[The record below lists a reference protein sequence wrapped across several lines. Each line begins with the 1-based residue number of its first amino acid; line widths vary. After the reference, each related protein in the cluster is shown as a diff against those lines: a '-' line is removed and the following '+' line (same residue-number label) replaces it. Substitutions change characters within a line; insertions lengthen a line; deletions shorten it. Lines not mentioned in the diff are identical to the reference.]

1 MGAECSKN
9 VPMLIGSNLNE
20 FTYTNNVVLSMDEV
34 KERLEPRLGAEK
46 FAQYVKDFETV
57 YPGQAPKELV
67 YTDFRTRGN
76 VIRQAT
82 AKQAQGG
89 ANAYV
94 YLFSWKSAV
103 NDWALSAC
111 HGMELPFMFNN
122 IANQREMTG
131 GTPEAYKV
139 ADLVSSAWIA
149 FIKTG
154 NPNCK
159 GLPAWEPFNPDE
171 NPTMV
176 FDNVSELKKNHDRVM
191 LQY

>member
-1 MGAECSKN
+1 
-9 VPMLIGSNLNE
+9 MLIGSNLNE
-20 FTYTNNVVLSMDEV
+20 FTYTNNVVLTMDQV
-34 KERLEPRLGAEK
+34 KAQLGQRLGDR
-46 FAQYVKDFETV
+46 FDQYVKDFETV
-57 YPGQAPKELV
+57 YPGQEPKELV
-67 YTDFRTRGN
+67 YTDFRTRNN

-94 YLFSWKSAV
+94 YLFAWKSAV
-103 NDWALSAC
+103 NDYALSAC

-139 ADLVSSAWIA
+139 ADAVSDAWIA

-154 NPNCK
+154 DPNCK
-159 GLPAWEPFNPDE
+159 SLPKWEPFNPE
-171 NPTMV
+171 EKPTMV
-176 FDNVSELKKNHDRVM
+176 FDNVSVLKKNHDAIM
-191 LQY
+191 LQYQ